1 MKKENF
7 VKKASGYVIAIN
19 SVIVPTYDNNKRMI
33 FLMEYN
39 NQLNPF
45 EECKE
50 GDNNFSFILTDIEN
64 NV

>member
-1 MKKENF
+1 
-7 VKKASGYVIAIN
+7 
-19 SVIVPTYDNNKRMI
+19 
-33 FLMEYN
+33 MEYN

-50 GDNNFSFILTDIEN
+50 GDNNYSFILTDIEN